1 MGAAIAA
8 SAGTAHRPSLSD
20 RLASFCIAEL
30 PSRISEPVR
39 SSFQRVLLD
48 YCGVALAGSTVT
60 PNAVMRRALLPTLGG
75 SPALKASVV
84 GDCVETW
91 APVAALLNG
100 ASAHSI
106 ELDDLSVGASM
117 HPGAIVFPAAIA
129 MAEATDCDGQTFMRA
144 TVAGYEAAVRVG
156 LWITPSALF
165 ERGYHPTGVVGIYGA
180 AAAAALVLGLSAQQ
194 LSRAFGIA
202 SDLASGLMDFGISG
216 SWSKRI
222 HTGWPAHG
230 GCIAALLARDGFVG
244 SESIFES
251 RAGVIF
257 AATGST
263 EPRAAAVPATGEPL
277 AIEATAFKR
286 HACCRFGHTALDILL
301 DLKAEH
307 QLDPGDVDEI
317 VIGMF
322 RDGMFLA
329 EPPDLKR
336 RPQTMVDAQFSLHY
350 AAATAFVHGRASLP
364 EFVEGR
370 LSDPEVLAL
379 ARRIRVEHRPEL
391 EKLFPACY
399 PSDVELRTKTGTVI
413 RASRTTTIG
422 DASTPLNDKQLESKF
437 ATLARAVLSEEQIE
451 EIRRAISGISGPHGP
466 RNLGKSLRAPDR
478 APTAK

>member
-1 MGAAIAA
+1 MGTVKAA
-8 SAGTAHRPSLSD
+8 RPDPAQELNLSD
-20 RLASFCIAEL
+20 RLASYCIAEL
-30 PSRISEPVR
+30 PSRISEATR
-39 SSFQRVLLD
+39 RSFQRVLLD

-75 SPALKASVV
+75 SPSLKASVV
-84 GDCVETW
+84 GDPAETW

-106 ELDDLSVGASM
+106 ELDDLNVGASM
-117 HPGAIVFPAAIA
+117 HPGAIVFPAAMA
-129 MAEATDCDGQTFMRA
+129 MAEAADCDGETFMRA
-144 TVAGYEAAVRVG
+144 AIAGYEATVRVG

-165 ERGYHPTGVVGIYGA
+165 ARGYHPTGVVGVYGA
-180 AAAAALVLGLSAQQ
+180 AAAAAVVLGLSAQQ

-263 EPRAAAVPATGEPL
+263 VPKVAATPAPGEPL

-286 HACCRFGHTALDILL
+286 HACCRFGHTSLDILL

-307 QLDPGDVDEI
+307 RLDPRDVDEI

-329 EPPDLKR
+329 EPPELKR
-336 RPQTMVDAQFSLHY
+336 RPKSMVDAQFSLQY
-350 AAATAFVHGRASLP
+350 AAAAAFVHGRASLP
-364 EFVEGR
+364 EFVEER

-379 ARRIRVEHRPEL
+379 AQRIRVEHRADL
-391 EKLFPACY
+391 DALFPACY
-399 PSDVELRTKTGTVI
+399 PSDVKVRTKAGSVIGANRTYTV
-413 RASRTTTIG
+413 G
-422 DASTPLNDKQLESKF
+422 DSSTPLNDEQLDSKF
-437 ATLARAVLSEEQIE
+437 ATLAGAVLSKEQTDE
-451 EIRRAISGISGPHGP
+451 LRRAVAGVTTPHGP
-466 RNLGKSLRAPDR
+466 RNLGKRLRVSRTPA
-478 APTAK
+478 AT